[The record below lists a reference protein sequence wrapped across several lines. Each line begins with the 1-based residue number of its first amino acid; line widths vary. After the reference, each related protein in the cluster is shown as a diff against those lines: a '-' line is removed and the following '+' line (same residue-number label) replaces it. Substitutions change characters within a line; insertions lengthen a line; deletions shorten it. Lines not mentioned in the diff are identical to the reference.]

1 MGQSSIL
8 KTAKIRPLQ
17 KMEIFPSFQIKF
29 TNLVTLTFLF
39 MHSSSPLSSGMWMK
53 MRLISLL
60 SYRSK
65 EEVLLFSTFI
75 FIHIGFHLLP
85 LSTTK
90 NKWSTHEH
98 SHPHPATQRARS
110 GFGCTPRA
118 CTSTHPTS
126 TRPTRRSEVRSECDA
141 RAQRV
146 ARKDGG
152 GEAVVP
158 FLSVSIK

>member
-1 MGQSSIL
+1 MLCS
-8 KTAKIRPLQ
+8 KNPATRYHARAAHAAHAAHAAPHN
-17 KMEIFPSFQIKF
+17 
-29 TNLVTLTFLF
+29 TT
-39 MHSSSPLSSGMWMK
+39 HST
-53 MRLISLL
+53 
-60 SYRSK
+60 RSTR
-65 EEVLLFSTFI
+65 STRSTTQ
-75 FIHIGFHLLP
+75 HHTQHTQHHTQHTQHT
-85 LSTTK
+85 TTK

-118 CTSTHPTS
+118 CTSTHPAS

>member
-1 MGQSSIL
+1 MRRIDDRRE
-8 KTAKIRPLQ
+8 A
-17 KMEIFPSFQIKF
+17 
-29 TNLVTLTFLF
+29 
-39 MHSSSPLSSGMWMK
+39 SGEVV
-53 MRLISLL
+53 RGD
-60 SYRSK
+60 
-65 EEVLLFSTFI
+65 EEVAC
-75 FIHIGFHLLP
+75 P
-85 LSTTK
+85 TTK

-118 CTSTHPTS
+118 CTSTHPAS

>member
-1 MGQSSIL
+1 MFCILSS
-8 KTAKIRPLQ
+8 P
-17 KMEIFPSFQIKF
+17 
-29 TNLVTLTFLF
+29 TLFLF
-39 MHSSSPLSSGMWMK
+39 LVLYAVD
-53 MRLISLL
+53 LIL
-60 SYRSK
+60 YRHACTK
-65 EEVLLFSTFI
+65 KTIMAVHGRHGKGDWCVTSTI
-75 FIHIGFHLLP
+75 KV
-85 LSTTK
+85 TTK

-118 CTSTHPTS
+118 CTSTHPAS